1 MFGLGAAEVLV
12 LLLVGLLLFG
22 NQLPRLARSLGKTVV
37 EFRRE
42 VKDFSDDLGSPSQ
55 GVR

>member
-1 MFGLGAAEVLV
+1 MFGLGTAEVVV
-12 LLLVGLLLFG
+12 LLVVGLLLFG

-42 VKDFSDDLGSPSQ
+42 ANALTEELHDPRKGAF
-55 GVR
+55 